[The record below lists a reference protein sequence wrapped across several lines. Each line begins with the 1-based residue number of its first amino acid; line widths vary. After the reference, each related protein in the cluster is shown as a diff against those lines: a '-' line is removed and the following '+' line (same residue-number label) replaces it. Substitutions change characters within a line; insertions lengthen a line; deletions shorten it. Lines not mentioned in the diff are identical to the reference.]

1 MQVDDFEPALRSL
14 ALRAM
19 PDHDWAEVV
28 VVRLPSAAPGD
39 PRAWAQAVFD
49 IRAMP
54 RWVLAL
60 LSLRQVV
67 VKLIGV
73 PPADRHV
80 FDVNEVC
87 GNEALISADDRH
99 LDFRCGVGVD
109 TEQRLLWITTV
120 VRLKGWR
127 GRVYFAPVALLHQ
140 PVTRSMAR
148 AAIRRRT
155 SGTHPARP

>member
-28 VVRLPSAAPGD
+28 VLRLPPAAPGD
-39 PRAWAQAVFD
+39 PRDWAQAVFD

-54 RWVLAL
+54 QWVLAL
-60 LSLRQVV
+60 LILRHVV

-109 TEQRLLWITTV
+109 TESNDCCGSPPSYDSRA
-120 VRLKGWR
+120 G
-127 GRVYFAPVALLHQ
+127 VAG
-140 PVTRSMAR
+140 S
-148 AAIRRRT
+148 T
-155 SGTHPARP
+155 SHR